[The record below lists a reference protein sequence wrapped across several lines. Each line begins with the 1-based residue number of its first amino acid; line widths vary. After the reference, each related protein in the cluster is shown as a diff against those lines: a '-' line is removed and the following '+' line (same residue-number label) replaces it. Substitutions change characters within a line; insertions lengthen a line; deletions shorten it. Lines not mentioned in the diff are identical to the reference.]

1 MHDLWREIALS
12 SDEQARD
19 TSFQHGQ
26 NKLAVQSPIKIASLP
41 LKQYKP
47 EDISLDVDGEN
58 IILHGQHR
66 SEREDGFE
74 NNEFKKI
81 IKLPDGVDPTT
92 VKSRVIKTLNKG
104 NVLVLEGDRRVEE
117 KAKQDDGKFVVK
129 LDLRGFKPEDIKIQ
143 LRGHELAVTGKHKS
157 EDQGFY
163 FSRDYSNRVLL
174 PDDADLGSVT
184 SRLSK
189 EGLLI
194 IEASR
199 DPALLPK
206 ERNVEV
212 SMELGEQ
219 EPEEQAKPVA
229 RYRRTEQ
236 KLNELW
242 WLIVRHY
249 LLFSKTC
256 LTSVIFFVKIL
267 KARNI
272 EQHFSM
278 RSISF
283 FWSNLTPLR
292 G

>member
-1 MHDLWREIALS
+1 MNDIWREIALTY
-12 SDEQARD
+12 DEQARD
-19 TSFQHGQ
+19 TSFQRSQ
-26 NKLAVQSPIKIASLP
+26 NKLAVQGPIKIGSLP

-47 EDISLDVDGEN
+47 EDISLDVDGEH

-66 SEREDGFE
+66 SEGEDGFE
-74 NNEFKKI
+74 NNEFKKV

-92 VKSRVIKTLNKG
+92 VKSRVIKNLKSG
-104 NVLVLEGDRRVEE
+104 SFLVLEGDRRLEE

-129 LDLRGFKPEDIKIQ
+129 LDLRGFKAEDIKVQ

-174 PDDADLGSVT
+174 PDDADLSSVT

-189 EGLLI
+189 EDLLI

-212 SMELGEQ
+212 SMELD
-219 EPEEQAKPVA
+219 EPQPEDQAKEVTSGDTEEQNK
-229 RYRRTEQ
+229 
-236 KLNELW
+236 N
-242 WLIVRHY
+242 
-249 LLFSKTC
+249 
-256 LTSVIFFVKIL
+256 
-267 KARNI
+267 
-272 EQHFSM
+272 
-278 RSISF
+278 
-283 FWSNLTPLR
+283 
-292 G
+292 

>member
-1 MHDLWREIALS
+1 MSLTNFNVIFLIYFHSRDYDEAVPGFGFLHDLWRDIALA

-19 TSFQHGQ
+19 TSFQHSQ

-117 KAKQDDGKFVVK
+117 KAKQDDGKFLVK
-129 LDLRGFKPEDIKIQ
+129 LDLRGFKPEDIKVQ
-143 LRGHELAVTGKHKS
+143 LRGHEITVTGKQKS
-157 EDQGFY
+157 DDQGFY

-206 ERNVEV
+206 EINLDV
-212 SMELGEQ
+212 SMEDDEQ
-219 EPEEQAKPVA
+219 SPESEAKQVA
-229 RYRRTEQ
+229 SGDTEVQ
-236 KLNELW
+236 N
-242 WLIVRHY
+242 
-249 LLFSKTC
+249 KT
-256 LTSVIFFVKIL
+256 
-267 KARNI
+267 
-272 EQHFSM
+272 E
-278 RSISF
+278 
-283 FWSNLTPLR
+283 
-292 G
+292 

>member
-1 MHDLWREIALS
+1 MKTFSQVVLSRIVALA

-19 TSFQHGQ
+19 TSFQHSQ
-26 NKLAVQSPIKIASLP
+26 NKLAVQSPVKIASLP

-58 IILHGQHR
+58 IILHGQHWP
-66 SEREDGFE
+66 EREDGFE

-81 IKLPDGVDPTT
+81 VQLPNGVDPTT

-129 LDLRGFKPEDIKIQ
+129 LDLRGFKPEDIKLQ
-143 LRGHELAVTGKHKS
+143 LRGHELTVTGKHKS
-157 EDQGFY
+157 DDQVFY

-189 EGLLI
+189 NGLLI

-199 DPALLPK
+199 DPALLPTK
-206 ERNVEV
+206 ETWK
-212 SMELGEQ
+212 S
-219 EPEEQAKPVA
+219 P
-229 RYRRTEQ
+229 
-236 KLNELW
+236 LNLMRKH
-242 WLIVRHY
+242 L
-249 LLFSKTC
+249 KTRPN
-256 LTSVIFFVKIL
+256 K
-267 KARNI
+267 
-272 EQHFSM
+272 
-278 RSISF
+278 
-283 FWSNLTPLR
+283 
-292 G
+292 

>member
-1 MHDLWREIALS
+1 MHDLWREIALA

-19 TSFQHGQ
+19 TSFQHRQ
-26 NKLAVQSPIKIASLP
+26 NKLVVQSPIKIASLP

-47 EDISLDVDGEN
+47 EDISFDVDGEN

-66 SEREDGFE
+66 SEIEDGFE

-81 IKLPDGVDPTT
+81 IKLPNGVDPTT
-92 VKSRVIKTLNKG
+92 VKSRLIKTLNKG

-117 KAKQDDGKFVVK
+117 KAKQDNGKFQVK
-129 LDLRGFKPEDIKIQ
+129 LNLRGFKAEDIKV
-143 LRGHELAVTGKHKS
+143 LLSGHELTVTGKHKS

-206 ERNVEV
+206 ERNLDV
-212 SMELGEQ
+212 SMEFDEQ
-219 EPEEQAKPVA
+219 SPEDEAKQEESGD
-229 RYRRTEQ
+229 TEEENQ
-236 KLNELW
+236 TE
-242 WLIVRHY
+242 
-249 LLFSKTC
+249 
-256 LTSVIFFVKIL
+256 
-267 KARNI
+267 
-272 EQHFSM
+272 
-278 RSISF
+278 
-283 FWSNLTPLR
+283 
-292 G
+292 

>member
-1 MHDLWREIALS
+1 MHDLWRDIALA

-19 TSFQHGQ
+19 TSFQHSQ

-47 EDISLDVDGEN
+47 EDISFDVDGEN

-104 NVLVLEGDRRVEE
+104 NVLVLEGNRRLEE
-117 KAKQDDGKFVVK
+117 KAKQDDGKFQVK
-129 LDLRGFKPEDIKIQ
+129 LDLRGFKAEDIKVQ
-143 LRGHELAVTGKHKS
+143 LRGHELTVTGKQKS
-157 EDQGFY
+157 DDQAFY
-163 FSRDYSNRVLL
+163 FSRDYSHRVLL

-184 SRLSK
+184 SRLSE

-206 ERNVEV
+206 EGNLDV
-212 SMELGEQ
+212 SMEFDEQ
-219 EPEEQAKPVA
+219 SPEDEAKQVESGD
-229 RYRRTEQ
+229 TEEENQ
-236 KLNELW
+236 TE
-242 WLIVRHY
+242 
-249 LLFSKTC
+249 
-256 LTSVIFFVKIL
+256 
-267 KARNI
+267 
-272 EQHFSM
+272 
-278 RSISF
+278 
-283 FWSNLTPLR
+283 
-292 G
+292 

>member
-1 MHDLWREIALS
+1 MHDLWREIALA

-19 TSFQHGQ
+19 TSFQHSQ

-47 EDISLDVDGEN
+47 EDISLDMDGEN

-104 NVLVLEGDRRVEE
+104 NVLVLEGDRHLEE
-117 KAKQDDGKFVVK
+117 KAKASKFQVK
-129 LDLRGFKPEDIKIQ
+129 LDLRGFKAEDIKVQ
-143 LRGHELAVTGKHKS
+143 LRGHELTVTGKHKS

-163 FSRDYSNRVLL
+163 FSRDYSHRVLL

-206 ERNVEV
+206 ERNLDV
-212 SMELGEQ
+212 SMELDEQ
-219 EPEEQAKPVA
+219 SPEDEAKQEESGD
-229 RYRRTEQ
+229 T
-236 KLNELW
+236 
-242 WLIVRHY
+242 
-249 LLFSKTC
+249 
-256 LTSVIFFVKIL
+256 
-267 KARNI
+267 
-272 EQHFSM
+272 
-278 RSISF
+278 
-283 FWSNLTPLR
+283 
-292 G
+292 

>member
-1 MHDLWREIALS
+1 MHDLWREIALA

-19 TSFQHGQ
+19 TSFQHSQ

-47 EDISLDVDGEN
+47 GDISLDVDGEN

-81 IKLPDGVDPTT
+81 IKLPDEVDPTT
-92 VKSRVIKTLNKG
+92 VESRVIKTLNKG

-117 KAKQDDGKFVVK
+117 KAKQEDGKFQVK
-129 LDLRGFKPEDIKIQ
+129 LDLRGFKPEDIKVQ
-143 LRGHELAVTGKHKS
+143 LRGHELTVTGKYKS

-163 FSRDYSNRVLL
+163 FSRDYSHRVLL

-189 EGLLI
+189 QGLLI

-206 ERNVEV
+206 ERNLEV
-212 SMELGEQ
+212 SMELDEQ
-219 EPEEQAKPVA
+219 SPEDEAKQEESGD
-229 RYRRTEQ
+229 TEEENQ
-236 KLNELW
+236 TE
-242 WLIVRHY
+242 
-249 LLFSKTC
+249 
-256 LTSVIFFVKIL
+256 
-267 KARNI
+267 
-272 EQHFSM
+272 
-278 RSISF
+278 
-283 FWSNLTPLR
+283 
-292 G
+292 

>member
-1 MHDLWREIALS
+1 MHDLWRDIALA

-19 TSFQHGQ
+19 TSFQHIQ
-26 NKLAVQSPIKIASLP
+26 NKLAVQSPIKIVSLP
-41 LKQYKP
+41 LKQYKR

-104 NVLVLEGDRRVEE
+104 SVLVLEGDRRVEE

-129 LDLRGFKPEDIKIQ
+129 LDLRGFKPEDIKVQ

-212 SMELGEQ
+212 SMELDEQ

-229 RYRRTEQ
+229 SVNTVEQ
-236 KLNELW
+236 K
-242 WLIVRHY
+242 
-249 LLFSKTC
+249 KT
-256 LTSVIFFVKIL
+256 
-267 KARNI
+267 
-272 EQHFSM
+272 E
-278 RSISF
+278 
-283 FWSNLTPLR
+283 
-292 G
+292 

>member
-1 MHDLWREIALS
+1 MGDAGQVSLIDFSVIFLFYVCSRDYDEAVPGFGFLHDLWRDIALA

-81 IKLPDGVDPTT
+81 IKLPDGVDATT

-117 KAKQDDGKFVVK
+117 EAKQDDDKFVVK
-129 LDLRGFKPEDIKIQ
+129 LDLRGFKPEDIKLQ
-143 LRGHELAVTGKHKS
+143 LRGHELTVTGKHKS
-157 EDQGFY
+157 DDQGFY
-163 FSRDYSNRVLL
+163 FSREYSHRVLL
-174 PDDADLGSVT
+174 PVDADLGSVT

-212 SMELGEQ
+212 SMELDEQ
-219 EPEEQAKPVA
+219 GPEDEVKQVASGDTEEQNKNGMNYVG
-229 RYRRTEQ
+229 R
-236 KLNELW
+236 L
-242 WLIVRHY
+242 
-249 LLFSKTC
+249 
-256 LTSVIFFVKIL
+256 
-267 KARNI
+267 
-272 EQHFSM
+272 
-278 RSISF
+278 
-283 FWSNLTPLR
+283 
-292 G
+292 

>member
-1 MHDLWREIALS
+1 MHDLWREIALA

-19 TSFQHGQ
+19 TSFQHRQ
-26 NKLAVQSPIKIASLP
+26 NKLVVQSPIKIASLP

-81 IKLPDGVDPTT
+81 IKLPNGVDPTT
-92 VKSRVIKTLNKG
+92 VKSRLIKTLNKG

-117 KAKQDDGKFVVK
+117 KAKQDDGKFQVK
-129 LDLRGFKPEDIKIQ
+129 LDLRGFKAEDIKV
-143 LRGHELAVTGKHKS
+143 LLSGHELTVTGKHKS

-194 IEASR
+194 MEASR

-206 ERNVEV
+206 ERNLDV
-212 SMELGEQ
+212 SMKLEDEAKQ
-219 EPEEQAKPVA
+219 EESGDTEEENQ
-229 RYRRTEQ
+229 TE
-236 KLNELW
+236 
-242 WLIVRHY
+242 
-249 LLFSKTC
+249 
-256 LTSVIFFVKIL
+256 
-267 KARNI
+267 
-272 EQHFSM
+272 
-278 RSISF
+278 
-283 FWSNLTPLR
+283 
-292 G
+292 